1 MNKVTRG
8 EYERNRKSR
17 ANNRSW
23 IILAIKETDKK
34 KIRED
39 EN

>member
-1 MNKVTRG
+1 MNKVTQ
-8 EYERNRKSR
+8 EDYETDRKSR
-17 ANNRSW
+17 ANDRSW

-39 EN
+39 KN